1 MQALALNLVPQGA
14 FHLGE
19 RGVGAE
25 ETTELAHADTL
36 FSALCWAWRLLYGE
50 TSLTQELLTPFRN
63 GSPPFLLSS
72 ALPYAGPIRFWPRP
86 AWPPWEMSDEERRVF
101 KRIRYVSTAIF
112 RQVVATQR
120 PPGDP
125 KLIQDGQLWLSA
137 DELNQLLPTG
147 LDPRRVT
154 AFMRQKAAL
163 GEYEKPTQTEYAPP
177 ATRLWEVTE
186 APHVA
191 LDRVS
196 SASEIFHVGDV
207 HFAQGCGPY
216 VLVRFLADEA
226 AWWPRLLAAFRVMGD
241 EGLGGRRSTGRGQF
255 DLEVEEISIPE
266 GDGDRAVLLSLL
278 NPRSSDETL
287 RLLPDEPWVAYSLI
301 TRRGWVYSDQ
311 ARNLW
316 RKRVTMLAEGSV
328 VARPADE
335 RPPGRLVSVL
345 KEGDKVPHN
354 VYRYGYGFLV
364 PLKGA

>member
-1 MQALALNLVPQGA
+1 MMQALALNLVPRGA

-25 ETTELAHADTL
+25 ETTELAHSDTL

-50 TSLTQELLTPFRN
+50 TSLTQELLPSFDN
-63 GSPPFLLSS
+63 GPPPFVLSS
-72 ALPYAGPIRFWPRP
+72 ALPYAGPVRFWPRS
-86 AWPPWEMSDEERRVF
+86 ASLPWEMSDEERRVL
-101 KRIRYVSTAIF
+101 KRVRYVSTAIF
-112 RQVVATQR
+112 RQLVAAQQ

-125 KLIQDGQLWLSA
+125 TLIQDGQLWLST

-147 LDPRRVT
+147 LDLRRAA
-154 AFMRQKAAL
+154 AFTRQKAAL

-177 ATRLWEVTE
+177 ATRLWEVAE
-186 APHVA
+186 APHVT

-207 HFAQGCGPY
+207 RFAKGCGPY
-216 VLVRFLADEA
+216 VLVRFLADET
-226 AWWPRLLAAFRVMGD
+226 AWRSRLLAAFRVMGD

-255 DLEVEEISIPE
+255 DLEVEDISIPE
-266 GDGDRAVLLSLL
+266 GDGERAVLLSLL
-278 NPRSSDETL
+278 NPTGDETL
-287 RLLPDEPWVAYSLI
+287 HLLPDEPWVAYSLI
-301 TRRGWVYSDQ
+301 ARRGWVYSDQ

-335 RPPGRLVSVL
+335 HPPGRLVRVL
-345 KEGDKVPHN
+345 KEGDAVPHN

>member
-1 MQALALNLVPQGA
+1 MQALALNLVPRGA

-50 TSLTQELLTPFRN
+50 QSLTQELLPAFDN

-72 ALPYAGPIRFWPRP
+72 ALPYAGTIRFWPRP
-86 AWPPWEMSDEERRVF
+86 AWLPWKMSDEERSVLRRV
-101 KRIRYVSTAIF
+101 RYVSTAIF
-112 RQVVATQR
+112 CQLVAAQR

-125 KLIQDGQLWLSA
+125 TLIQDDQLWLST

-147 LDPRRVT
+147 LDLRRVT
-154 AFMRQKAAL
+154 AFMRRRATL
-163 GEYEKPTQTEYAPP
+163 REYEEPAQAEYAPP
-177 ATRLWEVTE
+177 ATRLWEIAE
-186 APHVA
+186 APHVT
-191 LDRVS
+191 LDRIS

-207 HFAQGCGPY
+207 RFAEGCGPC
-216 VLVRFLADEA
+216 VLVRFLSDEA
-226 AWWPRLLAAFRVMGD
+226 AWRPRLLAAFRVMGD
-241 EGLGGRRSTGRGQF
+241 EGLGGKRSIGRGQF
-255 DLEVEEISIPE
+255 DLVEENISIPE

-278 NPRSSDETL
+278 NPKEEEISH
-287 RLLPDEPWVAYSLI
+287 LLPDEPRVAYSLI

-335 RPPGRLVSVL
+335 RPPGRLVTVL
-345 KEGDKVPHN
+345 EKGGKIPHD

>member
-1 MQALALNLVPQGA
+1 MMQALALNLVPRGA

-19 RGVGAE
+19 RGVGVE
-25 ETTELAHADTL
+25 ETTELAHADTI

-50 TSLTQELLTPFRN
+50 TSLTQELLQPFEK
-63 GSPPFLLSS
+63 GHPPFLLSS
-72 ALPYAGPIRFWPRP
+72 ALPYAGPVRFWPRP
-86 AWPPWEMSDEERRVF
+86 ASLPWEMSDEERRVL
-101 KRIRYVSTAIF
+101 KRVRYVSTGIF
-112 RQVVATQR
+112 RQLVAAQQ

-125 KLIQDGQLWLSA
+125 KLIQDGQLWLST

-147 LDPRRVT
+147 LDLRRVT
-154 AFMRQKAAL
+154 VFMRQRAAL
-163 GEYEKPTQTEYAPP
+163 SYEKPTQTEYAPP
-177 ATRLWEVTE
+177 STRLWEVSE
-186 APHVA
+186 APHVT

-207 HFAQGCGPY
+207 RFAEGCGPY
-216 VLVRFLADEA
+216 VLVRFLAEEA
-226 AWWPRLLAAFRVMGD
+226 AWRPRLLAAFRVMGD

-255 DLEVEEISIPE
+255 DLEEEDLSIPQ
-266 GDGDRAVLLSLL
+266 GDGDRAILLSLL
-278 NPRSSDETL
+278 NPTEDETL

-328 VARPADE
+328 VARPAHD
-335 RPPGRLVSVL
+335 RPPGRLVPVL
-345 KEGDKVPHN
+345 EKGGKIPHN

-364 PLKGA
+364 PMKGA

>member
-1 MQALALNLVPQGA
+1 MQALALNLVPRGA

-36 FSALCWAWRLLYGE
+36 FSGLCWAWWLLYGE
-50 TSLTQELLTPFRN
+50 TSLTQELLLPFRN
-63 GSPPFLLSS
+63 GPPPFLLSS
-72 ALPYAGPIRFWPRP
+72 ALPYAGPIRFWPQP
-86 AWPPWEMSDEERRVF
+86 AWLPWEMTDEERLELKKV
-101 KRIRYVSTAIF
+101 RYVSTTIF
-112 RQVVATQR
+112 RHLVAGQQ

-125 KLIQDGQLWLSA
+125 MLIQDNQLWLA
-137 DELNQLLPTG
+137 GDELSQLPPAS
-147 LDPRRVT
+147 LDRRRMA
-154 AFMRQKAAL
+154 AFMRHKAAL
-163 GEYEKPTQTEYAPP
+163 REYGKPTQTEYTLP
-177 ATRLWEVTE
+177 ATRLWEVAE
-186 APHVA
+186 APHVT

-207 HFAQGCGPY
+207 RFAEGCGPY

-226 AWWPRLLAAFRVMGD
+226 AWRPRLLAAFRLMGD

-255 DLEVEEISIPE
+255 DLKVEDVTIPE

-278 NPRSSDETL
+278 NPTRDETS
-287 RLLPDEPWVAYSLI
+287 RLLPDKPWVAYSLI

-328 VARPADE
+328 VARLADE
-335 RPPGRLVSVL
+335 RPPGRLVPAL
-345 KEGDKVPHN
+345 EKGGAVPHN

-364 PLKGA
+364 PLKGV

>member
-1 MQALALNLVPQGA
+1 MQALALNLVPRGA

-50 TSLTQELLTPFRN
+50 ASLTQELLPAFGN

-72 ALPYAGPIRFWPRP
+72 ALPYAGSIRFWPRP
-86 AWPPWEMSDEERRVF
+86 AWLPWKMSDEERSVLRRV
-101 KRIRYVSTAIF
+101 RYVSTAILC
-112 RQVVATQR
+112 QLVAAQR

-125 KLIQDGQLWLSA
+125 TLIQDGQLWLST

-147 LDPRRVT
+147 LDPKRVT
-154 AFMRQKAAL
+154 AFMQRKAAL
-163 GEYEKPTQTEYAPP
+163 REYERPAQAEYAPS
-177 ATRLWEVTE
+177 ATRLWEIAE
-186 APHVA
+186 APHVT
-191 LDRVS
+191 LDRAS

-207 HFAQGCGPY
+207 RFAEGCGPC

-226 AWWPRLLAAFRVMGD
+226 AWRPRLLAAFRVMGD
-241 EGLGGRRSTGRGQF
+241 EGLGGKRSIGRGQF
-255 DLEVEEISIPE
+255 DLVEENISIPE

-278 NPRSSDETL
+278 NPTKDETP

-328 VARPADE
+328 VARPTEE
-335 RPPGRLVSVL
+335 RPPGRLVTVL
-345 KEGDKVPHN
+345 EKDGKIPHD